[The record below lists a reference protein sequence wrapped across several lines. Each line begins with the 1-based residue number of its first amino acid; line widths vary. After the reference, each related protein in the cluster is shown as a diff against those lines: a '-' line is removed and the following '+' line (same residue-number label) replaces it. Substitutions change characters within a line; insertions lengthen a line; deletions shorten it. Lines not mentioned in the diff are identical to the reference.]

1 MSVEPSDG
9 IFERFA
15 FCGCDVGRFQQHT
28 GSMKNALSLSRNPIH
43 FGNDKPKVF
52 HLPPGGH
59 FWHQPLA
66 EDRRRVLPTRVKMRE
81 V

>member
-1 MSVEPSDG
+1 MSFKPGDS
-9 IFERFA
+9 FFKRLT
-15 FCGCDVGRFQQHT
+15 FCGCDVGRLQQHT
-28 GSMKNALSLSRNPIH
+28 GSMKNPLSLSGNLVH
-43 FGNDKPKVF
+43 LGNDKPKVF